1 MGLTG
6 MYSGWSPKTIA
17 NLVDLFFSQCRFGTG
32 VEKSN
37 FGLHLVS
44 WRWKWWCNGNIM
56 GFNVVNLIQNHP
68 HKRFIIGYNRIWDPL
83 VGMMLH
89 DPTCLVHGMFFCW
102 RDSFWVN
109 YRFSFWA
116 FFFDFCFP
124 VCLLFCSSL
133 LLCFDNSLL
142 FCFSTFLLLCF
153 FASLLLRWAFS
164 LHHRFFHFSLR
175 FLLFQLLCFSAFWFS
190 LLLCSHAFLLLLN
203 QA

>member
-32 VEKSN
+32 VEKSH

-89 DPTCLVHGMFFCW
+89 DPTCLVHGMFFVGGILFGWIIAFRSGHFFLISVSLFVC
-102 RDSFWVN
+102 
-109 YRFSFWA
+109 FSA
-116 FFFDFCFP
+116 LPC
-124 VCLLFCSSL
+124 CSAL
-133 LLCFDNSLL
+133 IILCFSASPL
-142 FCFSTFLLLCF
+142 FCF
-153 FASLLLRWAFS
+153 FASS
-164 LHHRFFHFSLR
+164 
-175 FLLFQLLCFSAFWFS
+175 
-190 LLLCSHAFLLLLN
+190 LLCSCAELSLYITVFSTFPCAFCFSSFSASPLSDFPCFFAHMLFFFS
-203 QA
+203 